1 MKRAIFGIIIFTLIF
16 SFSFECFSV
25 GPSSILINGEFAE
38 IPDDMGSI
46 KAFSDRTFVPVR
58 FVLEYFAYDVSW
70 DDEDDV
76 VFGRSRNGD
85 VFVMQVGSPV
95 LLFREKNMQSK
106 KITMDVTPLLIA
118 EEGRTY
124 VPIRFLAEAI
134 GYKVGYDNLTGTVM
148 LDK

>member
-1 MKRAIFGIIIFTLIF
+1 MKRGLLCITVLILIF
-16 SFSFECFSV
+16 SFSFDCFSV
-25 GPSSILINGEFAE
+25 GPSSILINGELSE

-58 FVLEYFAYDVSW
+58 YVLEYFHYDVSW
-70 DDEDDV
+70 DDEDNV
-76 VFGRSRNGD
+76 VFGRSQSGD

-134 GYKVGYDNLTGTVM
+134 GYKVGYDDLTGTVM
-148 LDK
+148 LDN